1 MTTESAESLLTSG
14 QDTTAATGEQT
25 ATDTTGTPAAGT
37 QTATDDAAAQ
47 AAAAA
52 AAKGEGAAK
61 DGPADEG
68 AKEGDKP
75 TGAPETYETFT
86 MPEGF
91 ALDEQLLDEFTPV
104 LKELNL
110 PQDAAQKLIDFAP
123 KLVEKTIAD
132 TTAAVL
138 DRFGLKDAPAWVE
151 SVRTD
156 PELGGEKLAEK
167 LGVAQKAM
175 TAFASP
181 ELRAVLNKT
190 GLGNHPELIRAFYR
204 AGKAISEDGFVP
216 GGKAT
221 TVQNPAARL
230 YDASNMNP

>member
-1 MTTESAESLLTSG
+1 MTTESTESLLTSG
-14 QDTTAATGEQT
+14 QETTAAAGEQT
-25 ATDTTGTPAAGT
+25 AADTTGTPAAGA

-47 AAAAA
+47 AATAA
-52 AAKGEGAAK
+52 AAKGEGAEGAAK
-61 DGPADEG
+61 DAG

-86 MPEGF
+86 VPEGF
-91 ALDEQLLDEFTPV
+91 ALDEQLLGEFTPV

-156 PELGGEKLAEK
+156 PELGGEKLAEN
-167 LGVAQKAM
+167 LGVAQKFM
-175 TAFASP
+175 TAFATP
-181 ELRAVLNKT
+181 GLRAILNQT
-190 GLGNHPELIRAFYR
+190 GLGNHPELIRACFR